1 MYTHVSTSTPS
12 TTSTKEL
19 TMRINPSDILL
30 VILSLGLLL
39 LTAFTLGGLAAHPFA
54 G

>member
-1 MYTHVSTSTPS
+1 MTPRRS
-12 TTSTKEL
+12 PS
-19 TMRINPSDILL
+19 PSDIVFL
-30 VILSLGLLL
+30 ILSAVLLL

>member
-1 MYTHVSTSTPS
+1 MTYRPS
-12 TTSTKEL
+12 
-19 TMRINPSDILL
+19 PSDVLF
-30 VILSLGLLL
+30 VILSVLLLL

>member
-1 MYTHVSTSTPS
+1 
-12 TTSTKEL
+12 
-19 TMRINPSDILL
+19 MRINPSDVLL
-30 VILSLGLLL
+30 LTLATALLL

>member
-1 MYTHVSTSTPS
+1 MTASTHPS
-12 TTSTKEL
+12 QDTRPGL
-19 TMRINPSDILL
+19 DPSDILFL
-30 VILSLGLLL
+30 ILSGLALL